1 MLVRPSRALALSGG
15 LRCKT
20 QLFSCTLY
28 MAASSK
34 TPPHQSK
41 DPQKFKTPL
50 QVPVFPG
57 SSLVCRHTSCKKPS
71 DSTSF
76 HSVLVC
82 HRTSSQEV
90 GGGKG
95 ESKEVKIARERRV
108 LESRTHKRVSP
119 WQKITRTPR
128 DCETRTHLKKRY
140 LEGFSD
146 QGVTQVRRITLKR
159 DSTIVPTKHL
169 ILTFNSPKLPN
180 TIKAGYLNCKIRPY
194 IPNPLRC
201 FKCQRFG
208 HSQTSCRGQLTC
220 SRCASVGHS
229 STDCTLEPKCVNCTE
244 SHPSDSKLRFRPPTY
259 HFLRGDWDK
268 FTRLAIITGTMVQNR
283 AVDEAVFNVT
293 EAIRNAADA
302 AIPKTSNSPRKLCK
316 PWWNASC
323 QQAKK
328 EQRRAWGIFRRY
340 PTTDN
345 LIAFKRAKALAR
357 RIRRQCQRE
366 SWIQYVSSI
375 TSSTT
380 SQQLW
385 RKVKA
390 ANGLYRDFN
399 ITILETSTALYSSPL
414 DVANLIGKTFASVSS
429 SDSYS
434 PAFQATKN
442 RLERTPINFRCR
454 QPLPYNCDFDMF
466 ELKRALS
473 SAHNTSPGPDGISYV
488 LLRHLSADSL
498 VSLLYL
504 FNRIWR
510 EQVYPTQ
517 WQEAI
522 VIPILKPG
530 KDPKNPLSYRPIALT
545 SCLCKTLER
554 MANARL
560 VYQLEK
566 NKSIPLFQSGFR
578 KGRST
583 LDNIITLENKIR
595 NAFVRR
601 NHLVS
606 IFFDIEKAYDRTW
619 RYGILRTLF
628 NFGFRG
634 NLPTFIKKFLNLRT
648 FRVRLGG
655 TLSAPFTQ
663 AEGVPQGSIL
673 SVTLFICHISSI
685 LNILSPSIQASLYV
699 DDLQISCEGSD
710 MRMIE
715 RQLQTAVNNI
725 LKWCDTNGHSISASK
740 SCCVHFCRKRGIH
753 PDPEIRIRDIQIPV
767 VPDVRFLGVIFDRRL
782 TFLPHI
788 LHLRKRCE
796 KSLNLL
802 KVLSNTSWGADRT
815 SLLRVYQAIVLSRI
829 DYGCVAYGSAC
840 NSTLKKLDPVH
851 HMALRICSGAFR
863 TSPVQSLYVN
873 CHQFPLDLRRRK
885 LSIAFY
891 FKILSVPSHPL
902 QNVYMSTSMKRL
914 YDARPSNIRPFMDR
928 MKLHISELDLPNVR
942 IQQRNFFLFQPWNT
956 PRFHYIN
963 PFATY
968 SKSTVAPVVFQR
980 VFEYHRSQY
989 SRYSAIYTDGSKRA
1003 DYVGCGVVIEDIMHG
1018 YRLDTS
1024 CSVFTA
1030 EAVAIYRALQLID
1043 STMPRKYCIYTDSL
1057 SVLEALENYNDRC
1070 HPVLPSHVGIIGNE
1084 QADSAAKSATTHLPL
1099 AVPLSDMK
1107 RVIMH
1112 HIFNIWQESW
1122 SQQLDNK
1129 LHSVKPVIGA
1139 WPVMPMRRTDV
1150 KLTRL
1155 RIGHTRFTHRHL
1167 LFGERAPECPSCH
1180 VSYTVRHILI
1190 DCPVFNHHRITFFH
1204 TSILTLSDLKLKPVL
1219 VHTPPAKLNSVST
1232 ENLPESVPNESNSEH
1247 STAAEAQQIVKR
1259 KSRNRR
1265 KRSKIQKPDIEI
1277 KRVPHRSRN
1286 ATPTETTT
1294 DDEDMITYDVK
1305 EEELEQDPF
1314 ILPEG
1319 YLRALTPS
1327 RYRNYRE

>member
-1 MLVRPSRALALSGG
+1 MTSFLSWNCRG
-15 LRCKT
+15 LRTRLADLKSIISTYKPACVALQETFLKST
-20 QLFSCTLY
+20 MTMHVRGYNCVRRDVDGDASPNGGVCLFTSHLYPSNVVTLHT
-28 MAASSK
+28 S
-34 TPPHQSK
+34 
-41 DPQKFKTPL
+41 L
-50 QVPVFPG
+50 QPVAVRIHVH
-57 SSLVCRHTSCKKPS
+57 SLVTVCCVYLPPNDVVPQVDLNHLVSQLPAPFILLGDFNGHSPLWGHDVTNSRGRQIEQLIS
-71 DSTSF
+71 DHRLCLLNNDEKTYFHAPTRTF
-76 HSVLVC
+76 HSLDLAICSPTLLPMLNFEVANDLHNSDHFPLLVS
-82 HRTSSQEV
+82 HVQ
-90 GGGKG
+90 G
-95 ESKEVKIARERRV
+95 EG
-108 LESRTHKRVSP
+108 T
-119 WQKITRTPR
+119 
-128 DCETRTHLKKRY
+128 
-140 LEGFSD
+140 
-146 QGVTQVRRITLKR
+146 
-159 DSTIVPTKHL
+159 
-169 ILTFNSPKLPN
+169 
-180 TIKAGYLNCKIRPY
+180 
-194 IPNPLRC
+194 
-201 FKCQRFG
+201 
-208 HSQTSCRGQLTC
+208 
-220 SRCASVGHS
+220 
-229 STDCTLEPKCVNCTE
+229 
-244 SHPSDSKLRFRPPTY
+244 RFRPPTY
-259 HFLRGDWDK
+259 HFHRADWDK

-293 EAIRNAADA
+293 EAIRNAAAA
-302 AIPKTSNSPRKLCK
+302 AIPRTSNSPRKLCK

-323 QQAKK
+323 QQATK

-390 ANGLYRDFN
+390 ANGLYREFN
-399 ITILETSTALYSSPL
+399 IPILETSTALFSSPL
-414 DVANLIGKTFASVSS
+414 DVANLIES
-429 SDSYS
+429 
-434 PAFQATKN
+434 
-442 RLERTPINFRCR
+442 LII
-454 QPLPYNCDFDMF
+454 
-466 ELKRALS
+466 
-473 SAHNTSPGPDGISYV
+473 SAHNTSPGPDGISYE
-488 LLRHLSADSL
+488 LLRHLNEDSL

-554 MANARL
+554 VVNARL

-566 NKSIPLFQSGFR
+566 NKCIPLFQSGFR

-628 NFGFRG
+628 NFGLRG
-634 NLPTFIKKFLNLRT
+634 NLPTFIKKFLHLRT
-648 FRVRLGG
+648 YRVRLGG

-673 SVTLFICHISSI
+673 MSYVLFICHISHI
-685 LNILSPSIQASLYV
+685 LHVLSPSIQASLYV
-699 DDLQISCEGSD
+699 DDLQISREGSD
-710 MRMIE
+710 MRMTE

-725 LKWCDTNGHSISASK
+725 VKWCDSNGHSISASK
-740 SCCVHFCRKRGIH
+740 SCCAHFCRKRGIH
-753 PDPEIRIRDIQIPV
+753 PDPEIRIRDVQIPV

-815 SLLRVYQAIVLSRI
+815 LLRVYQAIVLSRI
-829 DYGCVAYGSAC
+829 DYGCVVYGSAC

-863 TSPVQSLYVN
+863 TSPVQSLYVTCN
-873 CHQFPLDLRRRK
+873 QLPLDLRRRK
-885 LSIAFY
+885 LSLAY
-891 FKILSVPSHPL
+891 YSKILSVPSHPL

-928 MKLHISELDLPNVR
+928 MKLHISELDLPNVH
-942 IQQRNFFLFQPWNT
+942 IQQRNLFLFQPWNT

-963 PFATY
+963 PFASY
-968 SKSTVAPVVFQR
+968 SKSTVVPVVFQR
-980 VFEYHRSQY
+980 VFAYHRSQY
-989 SRYSAIYTDGSKRA
+989 SSYSTIYTDGSKRA
-1003 DYVGCGVVIEDIMHG
+1003 DYVGCGVVIEDVMHG

-1024 CSVFTA
+1024 CSIFTA

-1043 STMPRKYCIYTDSL
+1043 SNMPRKYCIYTDSM
-1057 SVLEALENYNDRC
+1057 SVLEALENYDDRC
-1070 HPVLPSHVGIIGNE
+1070 HPVVCKILDITSRLYSRGFDIVFCWLPSHVGIIGNE

-1099 AVPLSDMK
+1099 AVPL
-1107 RVIMH
+1107 
-1112 HIFNIWQESW
+1112 
-1122 SQQLDNK
+1122 
-1129 LHSVKPVIGA
+1129 
-1139 WPVMPMRRTDV
+1139 
-1150 KLTRL
+1150 
-1155 RIGHTRFTHRHL
+1155 
-1167 LFGERAPECPSCH
+1167 
-1180 VSYTVRHILI
+1180 
-1190 DCPVFNHHRITFFH
+1190 
-1204 TSILTLSDLKLKPVL
+1204 
-1219 VHTPPAKLNSVST
+1219 
-1232 ENLPESVPNESNSEH
+1232 
-1247 STAAEAQQIVKR
+1247 
-1259 KSRNRR
+1259 
-1265 KRSKIQKPDIEI
+1265 
-1277 KRVPHRSRN
+1277 
-1286 ATPTETTT
+1286 
-1294 DDEDMITYDVK
+1294 
-1305 EEELEQDPF
+1305 
-1314 ILPEG
+1314 
-1319 YLRALTPS
+1319 
-1327 RYRNYRE
+1327 

>member
-1 MLVRPSRALALSGG
+1 
-15 LRCKT
+15 
-20 QLFSCTLY
+20 
-28 MAASSK
+28 
-34 TPPHQSK
+34 
-41 DPQKFKTPL
+41 
-50 QVPVFPG
+50 
-57 SSLVCRHTSCKKPS
+57 
-71 DSTSF
+71 
-76 HSVLVC
+76 
-82 HRTSSQEV
+82 
-90 GGGKG
+90 
-95 ESKEVKIARERRV
+95 
-108 LESRTHKRVSP
+108 
-119 WQKITRTPR
+119 
-128 DCETRTHLKKRY
+128 
-140 LEGFSD
+140 
-146 QGVTQVRRITLKR
+146 
-159 DSTIVPTKHL
+159 
-169 ILTFNSPKLPN
+169 
-180 TIKAGYLNCKIRPY
+180 
-194 IPNPLRC
+194 
-201 FKCQRFG
+201 
-208 HSQTSCRGQLTC
+208 
-220 SRCASVGHS
+220 
-229 STDCTLEPKCVNCTE
+229 
-244 SHPSDSKLRFRPPTY
+244 
-259 HFLRGDWDK
+259 
-268 FTRLAIITGTMVQNR
+268 MVQNR
-283 AVDEAVFNVT
+283 AVDKAVFNVT
-293 EAIRNAADA
+293 AAIRNAADA

-390 ANGLYRDFN
+390 ANGLYREFN
-399 ITILETSTALYSSPL
+399 IPILETSTALFSSPL
-414 DVANLIGKTFASVSS
+414 DVANLNGKTFASVSS

-454 QPLPYNCDFDMF
+454 QPLPYNYDFDMF

-488 LLRHLSADSL
+488 LLRHLSEDSL

-504 FNRIWR
+504 FDRIWR

-530 KDPKNPLSYRPIALT
+530 NDPKNPLSYRPIALT

-554 MANARL
+554 MVNARL

-566 NKSIPLFQSGFR
+566 NKCIPLFQSGFR
-578 KGRST
+578 KGRAT
-583 LDNIITLENKIR
+583 LDNIIALENKIR

-628 NFGFRG
+628 DFGFRG
-634 NLPTFIKKFLNLRT
+634 NLPTFIQHFLKLRT

-710 MRMIE
+710 MRLIE

-725 LKWCDTNGHSISASK
+725 VKWCDTNGHSISASK

-788 LHLRKRCE
+788 YICGRAKGTF
-796 KSLNLL
+796 SYSNLEYATVPL
-802 KVLSNTSWGADRT
+802 
-815 SLLRVYQAIVLSRI
+815 YQ
-829 DYGCVAYGSAC
+829 
-840 NSTLKKLDPVH
+840 
-851 HMALRICSGAFR
+851 
-863 TSPVQSLYVN
+863 
-873 CHQFPLDLRRRK
+873 
-885 LSIAFY
+885 
-891 FKILSVPSHPL
+891 
-902 QNVYMSTSMKRL
+902 
-914 YDARPSNIRPFMDR
+914 
-928 MKLHISELDLPNVR
+928 
-942 IQQRNFFLFQPWNT
+942 
-956 PRFHYIN
+956 

-980 VFEYHRSQY
+980 VFAYHRSQY

-1024 CSVFTA
+1024 CSIFTA

-1043 STMPRKYCIYTDSL
+1043 STMFRKYCIYTDSM
-1057 SVLEALENYNDRC
+1057 SVLEALENYHDRC
-1070 HPVLPSHVGIIGNE
+1070 HPVVCTILDITSRLYSKGFDIVFCWLPSHVGIIGNE

-1112 HIFNIWQESW
+1112 HIFKIWQESW

-1180 VSYTVRHILI
+1180 VSYTVHHILI
-1190 DCPVFNHHRITFFH
+1190 DCQFLAIIASPFFIH
-1204 TSILTLSDLKLKPVL
+1204 L
-1219 VHTPPAKLNSVST
+1219 
-1232 ENLPESVPNESNSEH
+1232 
-1247 STAAEAQQIVKR
+1247 
-1259 KSRNRR
+1259 
-1265 KRSKIQKPDIEI
+1265 
-1277 KRVPHRSRN
+1277 
-1286 ATPTETTT
+1286 
-1294 DDEDMITYDVK
+1294 
-1305 EEELEQDPF
+1305 F
-1314 ILPEG
+1314 
-1319 YLRALTPS
+1319 
-1327 RYRNYRE
+1327 